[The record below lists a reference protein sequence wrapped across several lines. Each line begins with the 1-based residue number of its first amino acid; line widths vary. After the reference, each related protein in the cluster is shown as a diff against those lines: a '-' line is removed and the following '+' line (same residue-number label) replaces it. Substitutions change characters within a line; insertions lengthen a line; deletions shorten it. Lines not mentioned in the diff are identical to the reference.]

1 MTFLPFLSSIP
12 IMTTASEIFDQVTRR
27 GHRLT
32 RARRAVIETLVA
44 RETPASVRDLHAA
57 AGAVDLVTVYRALHW
72 LVEMGIARQVDAGT
86 GGDRFE
92 LASTEAHTHHL
103 HCQGCGRMFT
113 VAVCGIPEATLSG
126 ILRDHGFTVTTHRL
140 TFYGLCQECTDA

>member
-1 MTFLPFLSSIP
+1 MA
-12 IMTTASEIFDQVTRR
+12 TASEIFDQVTRR

-44 RETPASVRDLHAA
+44 AETPASVRDLHSA

-72 LVEMGIARQVDAGT
+72 LVEMGIARQVDAGN

-92 LASTEAHTHHL
+92 LAGAETHTHHL

-113 VAVCGIPEATLSG
+113 VPICGIPDTTLSG
-126 ILRDHGFTVTTHRL
+126 IHREHGFTVTTHRL
-140 TFYGLCQECTDA
+140 TFYGLCRDCAHA